1 MNQQKSKILSLHN
14 VGVFYR
20 RAKGFF
26 SHEKYWALTDISF
39 NLNRGETL
47 GIVGKNGVGKSTLLR
62 LLAGIISP
70 NTGQII
76 IHNKEIKISLISLQ
90 AGFLPSLTGREN
102 TILSGMLLGE
112 TKKKMEYRMEDII
125 TFSELGEFFE
135 QPVSAYSTGMRA
147 RLGFSIAYHVEPD
160 VILLDEVL
168 GVGDEEFRIKSTE
181 AMKKRIHS
189 DKTVVLVSHSVPLL
203 REVCNRLV
211 WVEGGKSKAQGDVN
225 TVLEQYFLSMKKIDI
240 ERSKNLL
247 Y

>member
-1 MNQQKSKILSLHN
+1 MNKQEAKILSLHN
-14 VGVFYR
+14 VGVFYT
-20 RAKGFF
+20 RAKGFLR
-26 SHEKYWALTDISF
+26 HEKYWALTDISF

-76 IHNKEIKISLISLQ
+76 MHNKELKITLISLQ

-102 TILSGMLLGE
+102 AILSGMLLGE
-112 TKKKMEYRMEDII
+112 SKKKMEHRMDDII
-125 TFSELGEFFE
+125 TFSELGDFFD

-147 RLGFSIAYHVEPD
+147 RLGFSIAYHVDPD

-181 AMKKRIHS
+181 AMKMRIKS

-211 WVEGGKSKAQGDVN
+211 WIEGGKSKEQGDVN
-225 TVLEQYFLSMKKIDI
+225 TVLEQYFLSMKK
-240 ERSKNLL
+240 
-247 Y
+247 

>member
-1 MNQQKSKILSLHN
+1 MNKQEAKILSLHN

-26 SHEKYWALTDISF
+26 RHENYWALTDISF

-70 NTGQII
+70 NTGHII
-76 IHNKEIKISLISLQ
+76 MHNKEVKISLISLQ

-102 TILSGMLLGE
+102 AILSGMLLGE
-112 TKKKMEYRMEDII
+112 TKKKMEYRMDDIL

-181 AMKKRIHS
+181 AMKMRIHS

-203 REVCNRLV
+203 KEVCNRLV
-211 WVEGGKSKAQGDVN
+211 WIENGKTKSQGDVN
-225 TVLEQYFLSMKKIDI
+225 TVLGQYLLSIKK
-240 ERSKNLL
+240 
-247 Y
+247 